1 MNVLYITHI
10 SSFFTGAN
18 RSLYH
23 MLVGLKSKGVKPI
36 VLLSPYADMT
46 LKVELDKIGVQSYII
61 EYYMPVLPNNDS
73 FRDKLLYLP
82 KILRSKFRNLLA
94 RRKISKIVQA
104 ESIDII
110 HTNVGPLLLGY
121 EVANKLNIPHV
132 WHLREFQDLDFSMK
146 TWYTKKGFLSMLNH
160 ENNQQIAISRA
171 IYEHFHLKPPS
182 TVIYNGIM
190 KSSAARYNSSK
201 SDYFLYVGHLSENK
215 GIQVLLQAFSIFC
228 QNNKSHNLLI
238 AGDSTL
244 PSYKLS
250 LIDFLNEKGIGD
262 RVSFLGHRNDVDQ
275 LMQSATALI
284 VPSLN
289 EAFGRITA
297 EAMFNGCLVIGK
309 NTGGT
314 KEIIDLIGTG
324 LLYDSVEELADLML
338 NLTKVGIENYSDEL
352 VSAMNKAKIKFSEES
367 NAESVHRLYLELLKD
382 RDDH

>member
-23 MLVGLKSKGVKPI
+23 MLVGLKSKGVRPI

-46 LKVELDKIGVQSYII
+46 LKAELDKIGIQSYII
-61 EYYMPVLPNNDS
+61 EYYMPVFPNNNN

-94 RRKISKIVQA
+94 RRKIFKIVQS

-121 EVANKLNIPHV
+121 EVANKLNIPHI
-132 WHLREFQDLDFSMK
+132 WHLREFQDLDFDMK

-160 ENNQQIAISRA
+160 ENNHQIAISRA
-171 IYEHFHLKPPS
+171 IYEYFHLKPPS

-190 KSSAARYNSSK
+190 KSSAARYCPSK

-250 LIDFLNEKGIGD
+250 LIDFLNEKEIGD

-367 NAESVHRLYLELLKD
+367 NAESVHRLYLELLKN
-382 RDDH
+382 RDDN

>member
-23 MLVGLKSKGVKPI
+23 MLVGLQSKGAKPI
-36 VLLSPYADMT
+36 VLLSPYEDMT
-46 LKVELDKIGVQSYII
+46 LKIELDKIGVQSYII
-61 EYYMPVLPNNDS
+61 EYYMPVFPNNDN

-82 KILRSKFRNLLA
+82 RILRSKFRNLVA
-94 RRKISKIVQA
+94 KRKIFKIVQS
-104 ESIDII
+104 ERIDII
-110 HTNVGPLLLGY
+110 HTNVGPLLLGH

-132 WHLREFQDLDFSMK
+132 WHLREFQDLDFNMK
-146 TWYTKKGFLSMLNH
+146 TWYNKKGFLRMLNH
-160 ENNQQIAISRA
+160 KNNHPIAISRA
-171 IYEHFHLKPPS
+171 IYEHFELKPPS

-190 KSSAARYNSSK
+190 KGSAAKYSPSK
-201 SDYFLYVGHLSENK
+201 SEYFLFVGHLSQNK
-215 GIQVLLQAFSIFC
+215 GIQILLEAFSVFC
-228 QNNKSHNLLI
+228 QENKSHNLLI

-244 PSYKLS
+244 PSYKLA

-262 RVSFLGHRNDVDQ
+262 RVTFLGHRNDVDQ

-324 LLYDSVEELADLML
+324 LLFDSVGELANLML
-338 NLTKVGIENYSDEL
+338 DLTKMGIESFSDEL
-352 VSAMNKAKIKFSEES
+352 VSAMNKAKIEFSEES
-367 NAESVHRLYLELLKD
+367 NAELIHHVYLDILEN
-382 RDDH
+382 